1 MLAHHSYSIIFQRRN
16 FIQNNRIYMATNARK
31 RSLNDENWNTATIFV
46 KTPMFYSNNTCNPI
60 QLYAAST
67 PWDT

>member
-1 MLAHHSYSIIFQRRN
+1 
-16 FIQNNRIYMATNARK
+16 MATNARK
-31 RSLNDENWNTATIFV
+31 WSLNDENWNTATIFV